1 MACGKSGIFH
11 NDIAAETAN
20 HRSTA
25 SGLKSRLPVIRAAMS
40 VRHSDDPHYFRRFD
54 VDDDEREAAKDE
66 FADALSI

>member
-1 MACGKSGIFH
+1 
-11 NDIAAETAN
+11 
-20 HRSTA
+20 
-25 SGLKSRLPVIRAAMS
+25 MS